1 MISLVA
7 MFAHIGLT
15 MFRIQNGISMPL
27 ADIVLAFVSSFS
39 IVVFLIGDW
48 IPFGRTLQAY
58 LRGQSILMRVY
69 LDRIIRRNAA
79 IWEPTQSNRD
89 ALLESSQRKKGF

>member
-1 MISLVA
+1 
-7 MFAHIGLT
+7 
-15 MFRIQNGISMPL
+15 MPL

-48 IPFGRTLQAY
+48 IPLGRTLKAY

-69 LDRIIRRNAA
+69 LDRTIRRDAA